1 MMLASFRLRYDDVTS
16 SALPVKPALLERLS
30 GSPLV
35 LLLDL
40 DGTLSPIASR
50 PQSAIVPPETRRVL
64 ERLVKLPGVHLVLLS
79 GRSAVDA
86 SRIVSID
93 GAWTVGNHG
102 LEIAPPGMPAAPR
115 DDVAPFADRITAAAE
130 RIGEAT
136 ARFDGVTVEDKR
148 WTLSVH
154 YRLAERREVGELQA
168 KVAAVARSAGL
179 RVTLGKEV
187 IELRPPVSADKGTA
201 SLEFA
206 DRLGALQSGASLL
219 CAGDDRTDE
228 DAFVALRGLRPGF
241 VTVRVRERAHDD
253 SPRTAAE
260 FEVSDPDEFRRLL
273 ELVAERRERAAVS

>member
-1 MMLASFRLRYDDVTS
+1 MLASFRQRYDDVTS
-16 SALPVKPALLERLS
+16 PALPVKPALLERLS

-50 PQSAIVPPETRRVL
+50 PQSAIIPPETRRVL
-64 ERLVKLPGVHLVLLS
+64 ERLVNLPGVHLVLLS
-79 GRSAVDA
+79 GRSALDA
-86 SRIVSID
+86 SQLASID

-102 LEIAPPGMPAAPR
+102 LEIAPPGMPATPR

-168 KVAAVARSAGL
+168 KVAAVARTAGL

-201 SLEFA
+201 SIEFA

-241 VTVRVRERAHDD
+241 VTVRVRERPHDD

-273 ELVAERRERAAVS
+273 ELIAERRERAAAS

>member
-1 MMLASFRLRYDDVTS
+1 MLASFRPRYDDVTTP
-16 SALPVKPALLERLS
+16 ALPVKPPLLERLS

-50 PQSAIVPPETRRVL
+50 PQSAVVPPETRRVL

-86 SRIVSID
+86 SRLVSID

-102 LEIAPPGMPAAPR
+102 LEIAAPGMPATPR
-115 DDVAPFADRITAAAE
+115 DDVAPFAERITAAAE

-136 ARFDGVTVEDKR
+136 SRFDGVTVEDKR

-168 KVAAVARSAGL
+168 KVAAVARSSGL

-273 ELVAERRERAAVS
+273 ELIAERRESAAVS